1 MNEVIFTQMTLTRLE
16 DLIQDSVK
24 KALTG
29 ASTVKRT
36 EPADQL
42 SLTEACKLLNR
53 TPSWLYKETMHK
65 RIPFSKFGSR
75 LIFSRKE
82 LLAWIELQIVPG
94 SKSTN
99 ETSEQLTKAA
109 REKSL

>member
-1 MNEVIFTQMTLTRLE
+1 MNKVFLSPIEINELDQM
-16 DLIQDSVK
+16 IQTSVR
-24 KALTG
+24 KALAG
-29 ASTVKRT
+29 ASTVESK
-36 EPADQL
+36 ESIDL
-42 SLTEACKLLNR
+42 MSLKEACKLLNR

-75 LIFSRKE
+75 LVFSRKQ
-82 LLAWIELQIVPG
+82 LLVWIELQIVPG